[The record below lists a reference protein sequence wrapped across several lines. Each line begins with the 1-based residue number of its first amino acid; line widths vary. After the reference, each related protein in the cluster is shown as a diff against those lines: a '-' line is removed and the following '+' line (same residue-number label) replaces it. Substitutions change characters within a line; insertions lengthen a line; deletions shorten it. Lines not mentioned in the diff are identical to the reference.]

1 MKHSKESKEILR
13 KNESEQLNK
22 AICLIKK
29 FEDSGYFLRD
39 LLTYGEHKALA
50 RRLEIAYLLELDYT
64 HNEIA
69 DLLGVGVATVS
80 RVNAKLKS
88 GIGLR
93 QIISQLPKREP
104 ENRRLYE
111 MSDPLKWYV
120 DWVKIYMNNK

>member
-1 MKHSKESKEILR
+1 MKHPKESKEILR
-13 KNESEQLNK
+13 KNEADQLNK
-22 AICLIKK
+22 AICLLKK
-29 FEDSGYFLRD
+29 FDETSFFLRD

-50 RRLEIAYLLELDYT
+50 RRLEIAYLLELGYT

-88 GIGLR
+88 GAGFK
-93 QIISQLPKREP
+93 QIINQLPQREP
-104 ENRRLYE
+104 ETRRLYQ

-120 DWVKIYMNNK
+120 DWVKVYMKNK